1 MSRRRSE
8 RAGGATEAGKAAEA
22 CVGRATARQSDA
34 VTAAPAA
41 SKLVSVDQRMML
53 RNGASHEAVCQRY
66 YCSVEVTG
74 KNRHEDHFEPRSRGG
89 TDLRDN
95 KVPACGTCNALNHD
109 RGSAS

>member
-1 MSRRRSE
+1 M
-8 RAGGATEAGKAAEA
+8 
-22 CVGRATARQSDA
+22 
-34 VTAAPAA
+34 
-41 SKLVSVDQRMML
+41 KLYA
-53 RNGASHEAVCQRY
+53 NCY

-109 RGSAS
+109 RRERVMKTEWEL

>member
-1 MSRRRSE
+1 M
-8 RAGGATEAGKAAEA
+8 
-22 CVGRATARQSDA
+22 
-34 VTAAPAA
+34 
-41 SKLVSVDQRMML
+41 KLYA
-53 RNGASHEAVCQRY
+53 NCY

-95 KVPACGTCNALNHD
+95 KVPACGTCNALNHH